1 LLVYFMG
8 NPTFNTSCDVFEVV
22 QLGLYSE
29 LWVKCAEVRKVLQ
42 FLEQVLSWGSILAFG
57 NLTGSVR
64 RSLPVTQEEFM
75 KFASSD
81 LTFDARSE
89 IVVEALSPWVSTLSF
104 LVNSSSRLLVDV
116 KNKRAKAVLAKPV
129 RTTSLFD
136 ARLRV
141 LKPLETP
148 PKLIK
153 EYNRTNR
160 PQRTGEQDKQATN
173 SLS

>member
-1 LLVYFMG
+1 MLVYLMG

-22 QLGLYSE
+22 ELGLYSE
-29 LWVKCAEVRKVLQ
+29 LWVKCAEVREVLQ

-64 RSLPVTQEEFM
+64 RSLPDTQEEFM
-75 KFASSD
+75 RFASSD
-81 LTFDARSE
+81 LTFDSGSE
-89 IVVEALSPWVSTLSF
+89 IVVEVLSPWVSTFSF
-104 LVNSSSRLLVDV
+104 LINSSSRLWVDM
-116 KNKRAKAVLAKPV
+116 KNKRVKAVLAKPV
-129 RTTSLFD
+129 KTNSLFD

-141 LKPLETP
+141 LKPLEIP

-153 EYNRTNR
+153 EYSRTNK
-160 PQRTGEQDKQATN
+160 PQRTREQDKQATN